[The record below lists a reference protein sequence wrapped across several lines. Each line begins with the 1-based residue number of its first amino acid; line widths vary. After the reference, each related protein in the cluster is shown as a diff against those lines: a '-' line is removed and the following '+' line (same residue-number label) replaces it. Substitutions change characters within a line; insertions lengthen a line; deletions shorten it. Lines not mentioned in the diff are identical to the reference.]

1 MFVYTRK
8 NIIMDQRDLRLK
20 EAIGK
25 TVYCSSDIHQ
35 LLKNANENKYEMT
48 LVHIAEESDVKPFT
62 VRDTNGDEFKVDFI
76 IIKKELEYKPFYN
89 AEELISAYL
98 QGALAKPGE
107 SSTPNFGTIWIK
119 DKDVDGVFYMVTEIW
134 RDGVVLGSDQATTK
148 WDELLDGYTFPD
160 GSPCG
165 NLIEVEQEGNW
176 DESM

>member
-8 NIIMDQRDLRLK
+8 NIIMDQKDPRLK

-35 LLKNANENKYEMT
+35 VLKYANEHMYEMT
-48 LVHIAEESDVKPFT
+48 LVHIAEEADIKPFT
-62 VRDTNGDEFKVDFI
+62 VRDTNGDEFKADFL

-119 DKDVDGVFYMVTEIW
+119 DKDVDDVFYMVTEIW
-134 RDGVVLGSDQATTK
+134 RDGVVLGSDQYPTK
-148 WDELLDGYTFPD
+148 WDDLLDGYTFPD

-165 NLIEVEQEGNW
+165 NLIEVEQEGNC

>member
-8 NIIMDQRDLRLK
+8 NIIMDPKGPRLE

-25 TVYCSSDIHQ
+25 TVYCSSDINQ
-35 LLKNANENKYEMT
+35 LLKNANEHKYEMT
-48 LVHIAEESDVKPFT
+48 LVHIAEEADVKPFT

-76 IIKKELEYKPFYN
+76 IIKKELEYKPFYD

-119 DKDVDGVFYMVTEIW
+119 DKDVDGAFYMVTEIW
-134 RDGVVLGSDQATTK
+134 RDGVVLGSDQYPIK
-148 WDELLDGYTFPD
+148 WDDLLDGYAFLDDT
-160 GSPCG
+160 PCG
-165 NLIEVEQEGNW
+165 KLAEEDQ
-176 DESM
+176 